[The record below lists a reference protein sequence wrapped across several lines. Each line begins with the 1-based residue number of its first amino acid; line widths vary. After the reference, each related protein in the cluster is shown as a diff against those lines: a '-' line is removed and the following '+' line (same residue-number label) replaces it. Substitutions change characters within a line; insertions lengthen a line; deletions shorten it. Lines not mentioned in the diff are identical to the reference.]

1 MTDDLLKRRFSVDF
15 LSLNK
20 LSSLRQLPHGSSVA
34 RLRIIVCVAIL
45 VLRHDEAFCCDSFH
59 SANVFR
65 LHRTCRINDFNTSA
79 TRQVFFPC
87 IIFNTPRIGV

>member
-34 RLRIIVCVAIL
+34 RLRKIVCAAIL
-45 VLRHDEAFCCDSFH
+45 VLGHDEAFCCDSFH

-65 LHRTCRINDFNTSA
+65 LHRTCRIYDFNTSA